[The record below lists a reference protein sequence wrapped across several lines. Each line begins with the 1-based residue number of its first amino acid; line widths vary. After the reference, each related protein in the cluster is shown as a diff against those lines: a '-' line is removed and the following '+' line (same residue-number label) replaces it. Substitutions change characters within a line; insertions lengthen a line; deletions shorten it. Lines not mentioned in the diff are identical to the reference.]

1 MEAILVFIGFLV
13 GQFLPSYLR
22 EKGKNLATKEDVE
35 RITRNVEAVKA
46 EYSEKLQE
54 LIHQNNLLL
63 EQAKGRQQLRFAAVE
78 KRLQVHQEAYLL
90 WRQMISKV
98 HSEENA
104 DVVMACQDWYNVN
117 CLYLDQAS
125 RAAFRSAYSALAI
138 HPTLLA
144 ARENDESIKRNFMDV
159 TSAGEAIVKGAELP
173 SLGENEYELIAR
185 DQSSNNLRKGT
196 PESGAPS

>member
-1 MEAILVFIGFLV
+1 MEAFLIFVGFLV

-22 EKGKNLATKEDVE
+22 AKGKNLATKEDIE

-54 LIHQNNLLL
+54 LVHQNNLLL
-63 EQAKGRQQLRFAAVE
+63 EQAKGRQQLRSAAIE
-78 KRLQVHQEAYLL
+78 KRLQAHQEAYSL

-104 DVVMACQDWYNVN
+104 EIVMACQDWYNGN
-117 CLYLDQAS
+117 CLYLDQTS
-125 RAAFRSAYSALAI
+125 RAAFRSAYGALAI

-144 ARENDESIKRNFMDV
+144 AREDNDSIKRNFFDI
-159 TSAGEAIVKGAELP
+159 TSAGNAIVNGAELP
-173 SLGENEYELIAR
+173 SLGEDEYELIAR
-185 DQSSNNLRKGT
+185 DQTSNNLLKET
-196 PESGAPS
+196 PKSGASS